1 MHNNTDT
8 PILVLGG
15 TGKTGRRVAERL
27 TARGA
32 KVRLGS
38 RTASPPFDWGDP
50 ATWPAA
56 LEDVR
61 GAYISYYPDIAAPGA
76 PEAVGALARMAVE
89 AGVERLVLLSGRGE
103 EEAQRSEELVR
114 DAIPGA
120 TILRCSWFAQNFTEG
135 AFAPAVLSGEV
146 ALPVGDVGE
155 PFLDVEDIADA
166 AVAALLED
174 GHEGQLYEMTGP
186 RLLTFEEALAEISA
200 VSGRQVTFR
209 QVPMEEFRTQLA
221 AQGLPEEEIAL
232 LAYLFGE
239 VLDGRNERV
248 ADGVQRALG
257 REPRDFADHARG
269 WAA

>member
-27 TARGA
+27 RARGA
-32 KVRLGS
+32 NVRLGS
-38 RTASPPFDWGDP
+38 RTASPPFHWGDP

-56 LEDVR
+56 LADVR
-61 GAYISYYPDIAAPGA
+61 GAYVSYYPDLAAPGA

-103 EEAQRSEELVR
+103 EEAQRSEEVVLE
-114 DAIPGA
+114 AMPEA

-135 AFAPAVLSGEV
+135 ALAPDVLAGEL

-155 PFLDVEDIADA
+155 PFVDVEDIADA
-166 AVAALLED
+166 AVAALLQH
-174 GHEGQLYEMTGP
+174 GHAGQLYEITGP
-186 RLLTFEEALAEISA
+186 RLLTFEEAIAEISA
-200 VSGRQVTFR
+200 ASGRQVAFR
-209 QVPMEEFRTQLA
+209 RVPMQEFRARLA
-221 AQGLPEEEIAL
+221 AVEVPEQEIAL

-248 ADGVQRALG
+248 ADGIQRALG

-269 WAA
+269 WVA